1 MIDYEKLEK
10 LADLWE
16 RGVLTDDEFHE
27 QKSKLLE
34 ANGSQDLSKVTK
46 TQMSNSRP
54 VNTMDDYLVEL
65 QNKLVHPQVTKIE
78 KNEKGQIVIAINYD
92 KLQTEL
98 YLVITKIEQDGSP
111 KMNPISAWSFPFKS
125 WPAGWP
131 AHAMILSSILAAYN
145 FFFGIF
151 FVGILF
157 MVPSVGISVYFDKER
172 KKWKEEILDV
182 MQWSGVTAWPCWPK
196 RIGAF
201 CPSGF

>member
-10 LADLWE
+10 LADLRE

-78 KNEKGQIVIAINYD
+78 KNEKGQIVIAINHD

-182 MQWSGVTAWPCWPK
+182 MQ
-196 RIGAF
+196 
-201 CPSGF
+201 